1 MANPCITQT
10 LPIYKQTYELL
21 LMIVKAR
28 KQFSREYRYNLG
40 SHLFESALRCL
51 ELIQKAN
58 TEYHRPTLDD
68 IKRTCHRIAM
78 AYLGEINYNPDT
90 FDFSP
95 YLVY

>member
-1 MANPCITQT
+1 MANTNSFSCPNSTKWIPIQQ
-10 LPIYKQTYELL
+10 LPNGGWRLFIQMKHFNFDLDTAE
-21 LMIVKAR
+21 VKYH
-28 KQFSREYRYNLG
+28 QVDYF
-40 SHLFESALRCL
+40 
-51 ELIQKAN
+51 
-58 TEYHRPTLDD
+58 HRPTLDD